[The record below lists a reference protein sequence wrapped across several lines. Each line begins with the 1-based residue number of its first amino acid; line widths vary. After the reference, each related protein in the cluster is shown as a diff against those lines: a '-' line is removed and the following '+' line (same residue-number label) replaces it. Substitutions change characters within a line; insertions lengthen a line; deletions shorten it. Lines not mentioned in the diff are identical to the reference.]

1 MPRRP
6 PEKAVVAFFGGGR
19 REEEGG
25 GKTEAEPRRAAPGLQ
40 PTTDERRTT
49 GRHPASPSADR
60 RPFVRP
66 PYRPADL
73 TSGSACS
80 SRRHHAVPAAIMP
93 FPLPSC
99 RSRLRRSAV
108 PQFPRILQPTA
119 PSPRHPPLP
128 PARTPTLTPT
138 RNKKSDLR
146 RSLFGSG

>member
-6 PEKAVVAFFGGGR
+6 PEKAVVAFFGGR
-19 REEEGG
+19 EEGG
-25 GKTEAEPRRAAPGLQ
+25 GRETEAEPRRVAPGLQ

-80 SRRHHAVPAAIMP
+80 SRRHHAVPAAIMSFPPPP
-93 FPLPSC
+93 FRNSREYCNPQLPLHGIL
-99 RSRLRRSAV
+99 RSR
-108 PQFPRILQPTA
+108 PHPHP
-119 PSPRHPPLP
+119 HPPE
-128 PARTPTLTPT
+128 T
-138 RNKKSDLR
+138 KKATFAGRFLVVDRGFEPLCHA
-146 RSLFGSG
+146 